1 METDTPVRETERIL
15 TDEEAAERAARKE
28 AAREARRKKKQ
39 RKKRIKTAL
48 LIVLAVILV
57 IVAAFAGFLL
67 YLQKCGAEYDNIT
80 ECVQSQPM
88 DFTQRY
94 TFSSADK
101 TMSVKLDKN
110 DLWWLLYQTGAI
122 EKLEKMDTALA
133 DKNIRLSGMGI
144 STDNNA
150 LTANVELTCFGSVRI
165 PLSANCGVSVD
176 DTDITISV
184 NSIKLGNGWGLP
196 MGFVCGRFD
205 IEPSA
210 LNVKISR
217 SIHPFLNDL
226 TQLTVADG
234 CVVITMNATD
244 KLFAEALANA
254 DQVKELSKFGIESPA
269 IAAVVEAASGTGDTA
284 FRTALDS
291 FADANAYADFRT
303 SALALGTV
311 DAASA
316 YMSNQDYAPYIQR
329 FLPSL
334 TLEGVTSLNSELYS
348 LSANREQL
356 LETLTTNVNTA
367 YIKGT
372 IGEPKPAEDTSK
384 DGKDSKDK
392 KKTETAAAETAA
404 TPAGSFVSYTEG
416 SPALTMESM
425 SGNNWASYS
434 EWITEGDFRVVYLN
448 GFPNVSVQIE
458 KAKEDDASEK
468 DKKKKAE
475 EEASASETV
484 ASPEKPIGLLVRLKD
499 GSFRLFYHEAALKEG
514 SKTDVQ
520 FTIAHIDL
528 DSAAGEEYMAL
539 SFIPSVTYTA
549 PAVTPATEAAPAV
562 TPATE
567 AATAE
572 TPAEQ
577 DGAATTDQAAA

>member
-67 YLQKCGAEYDNIT
+67 YLQKCGTEYDNIT

-94 TFSSADK
+94 AFSSADK

-196 MGFVCGRFD
+196 MNFVCNRFD
-205 IEPSA
+205 VEPSA

-311 DAASA
+311 DADSA

-356 LETLTTNVNTA
+356 LETLATNVNTA

-384 DGKDSKDK
+384 DSKDK
-392 KKTETAAAETAA
+392 KKTEAAATETAA

-468 DKKKKAE
+468 DKKKKTE

-549 PAVTPATEAAPAV
+549 PAVTPATEAA
-562 TPATE
+562 
-567 AATAE
+567 TAE

>member
-67 YLQKCGAEYDNIT
+67 YLQKCGTEYDNIT

-101 TMSVKLDKN
+101 TMSVRLDKN

-133 DKNIRLSGMGI
+133 GKNIRLSGMGI

-165 PLSANCGVSVD
+165 PLSANCGVSVN

-196 MGFVCGRFD
+196 MNFVCNRFD
-205 IEPSA
+205 VEPSA

-284 FRTALDS
+284 FHTALDS

-303 SALALGTV
+303 SALALGTA

-316 YMSNQDYAPYIQR
+316 YMSSQDYAPYIQR

-356 LETLTTNVNTA
+356 LETLATNVNTA

-372 IGEPKPAEDTSK
+372 IGEPKPAEETAK
-384 DGKDSKDK
+384 DNKDSKDSKDK
-392 KKTETAAAETAA
+392 KKTEAAAAETAA

-458 KAKEDDASEK
+458 KAKEADTSKK
-468 DKKKKAE
+468 DSKDKKKAE
-475 EEASASETV
+475 EEAAAPEMV

-549 PAVTPATEAAPAV
+549 PAVTPATEAA
-562 TPATE
+562 
-567 AATAE
+567 TAE

>member
-1 METDTPVRETERIL
+1 
-15 TDEEAAERAARKE
+15 
-28 AAREARRKKKQ
+28 
-39 RKKRIKTAL
+39 
-48 LIVLAVILV
+48 
-57 IVAAFAGFLL
+57 
-67 YLQKCGAEYDNIT
+67 
-80 ECVQSQPM
+80 
-88 DFTQRY
+88 
-94 TFSSADK
+94 
-101 TMSVKLDKN
+101 
-110 DLWWLLYQTGAI
+110 
-122 EKLEKMDTALA
+122 
-133 DKNIRLSGMGI
+133 
-144 STDNNA
+144 
-150 LTANVELTCFGSVRI
+150 
-165 PLSANCGVSVD
+165 
-176 DTDITISV
+176 
-184 NSIKLGNGWGLP
+184 
-196 MGFVCGRFD
+196 
-205 IEPSA
+205 
-210 LNVKISR
+210 
-217 SIHPFLNDL
+217 
-226 TQLTVADG
+226 
-234 CVVITMNATD
+234 MNATD

-356 LETLTTNVNTA
+356 LEALATNVNTA

-392 KKTETAAAETAA
+392 KKTEAAAAETAA

-468 DKKKKAE
+468 DKKKKTE
-475 EEASASETV
+475 EETSASETV

-549 PAVTPATEAAPAV
+549 PAVTPATEAA
-562 TPATE
+562 
-567 AATAE
+567 TAE

>member
-94 TFSSADK
+94 AFSSADK
-101 TMSVKLDKN
+101 TMSVRLDKN

-144 STDNNA
+144 SADNNA

-165 PLSANCGVSVD
+165 PLSADCGVSVD
-176 DTDITISV
+176 DTDITV
-184 NSIKLGNGWGLP
+184 FVKSIKLGNGWGLP
-196 MGFVCGRFD
+196 MNFVCNRFD
-205 IEPSA
+205 VEPSA

-226 TQLTVADG
+226 TQFTIADG

-244 KLFAEALANA
+244 KMFAEALANA

-269 IAAVVEAASGTGDTA
+269 IAAVVEAASGTGDAA
-284 FRTALDS
+284 FRTVLDS

-348 LSANREQL
+348 LSSNREQL
-356 LETLTTNVNTA
+356 LETLATNVNTA

-372 IGEPKPAEDTSK
+372 IGEPKPAEETA
-384 DGKDSKDK
+384 KDSKDK
-392 KKTETAAAETAA
+392 KKTEDTAAEAA
-404 TPAGSFVSYTEG
+404 AAPAGSFVSYTEG

-458 KAKEDDASEK
+458 KAKEDDASDK
-468 DKKKKAE
+468 DKKKKTE
-475 EEASASETV
+475 EEASAPETV

-520 FTIAHIDL
+520 FTVAHIDL
-528 DSAAGEEYMAL
+528 NSATGEEYMAL
-539 SFIPSVTYTA
+539 SFIPSVAY
-549 PAVTPATEAAPAV
+549 AAPAEAPV
-562 TPATE
+562 VEAPAGQDDASVSDQT
-567 AATAE
+567 AA
-572 TPAEQ
+572 
-577 DGAATTDQAAA
+577 

>member
-67 YLQKCGAEYDNIT
+67 YLQKCGTEYDNIT

-94 TFSSADK
+94 AFSSADK
-101 TMSVKLDKN
+101 TMSVRLDKN

-144 STDNNA
+144 SADNNA

-165 PLSANCGVSVD
+165 PLSADCGVSVD
-176 DTDITISV
+176 DTDITV
-184 NSIKLGNGWGLP
+184 FVKSIKLGNGWGLP
-196 MGFVCGRFD
+196 MNFVCNRFD
-205 IEPSA
+205 VEPSA

-226 TQLTVADG
+226 TQFTIADG

-269 IAAVVEAASGTGDTA
+269 IAAVVEAASGTGDAA
-284 FRTALDS
+284 FRTALDA
-291 FADANAYADFRT
+291 FADANVYADFRT

-356 LETLTTNVNTA
+356 LETLATNVNTA

-372 IGEPKPAEDTSK
+372 IGEPKPAEETA
-384 DGKDSKDK
+384 KDSKDK
-392 KKTETAAAETAA
+392 KKTEDTAAEAA
-404 TPAGSFVSYTEG
+404 AAPAGSFVSYTEG

-458 KAKEDDASEK
+458 KAKEDDASDK
-468 DKKKKAE
+468 DKKKKTE
-475 EEASASETV
+475 EEASAPETV

-520 FTIAHIDL
+520 FTVAHIDL
-528 DSAAGEEYMAL
+528 NSATGEEYMAL

-549 PAVTPATEAAPAV
+549 PVVTPATEAAPAV

-577 DGAATTDQAAA
+577 DGAAVSDQPAA

>member
-67 YLQKCGAEYDNIT
+67 YLQKCGTEYDNIT

-94 TFSSADK
+94 AFSSADK
-101 TMSVKLDKN
+101 TMSVRLDKN

-144 STDNNA
+144 SADNNA

-165 PLSANCGVSVD
+165 PLSADCGVSVD
-176 DTDITISV
+176 DTDITV
-184 NSIKLGNGWGLP
+184 FVKSIKLGNGWGLP
-196 MGFVCGRFD
+196 MNFVCNRFD
-205 IEPSA
+205 VEPSA

-226 TQLTVADG
+226 TQFTIADG

-269 IAAVVEAASGTGDTA
+269 IAAVVEAASGTGDSA

-316 YMSNQDYAPYIQR
+316 YMSSQDYAPYIQR

-334 TLEGVTSLNSELYS
+334 TLEGVTGLNSELYS

-356 LETLTTNVNTA
+356 LETLATNVNTA

-372 IGEPKPAEDTSK
+372 IGEPKPAEETA
-384 DGKDSKDK
+384 KDSKDK
-392 KKTETAAAETAA
+392 KKTEDTAAEAA
-404 TPAGSFVSYTEG
+404 AAPAGSFVSYTEG

-468 DKKKKAE
+468 DKKKKTE

-520 FTIAHIDL
+520 FTVAHIDL
-528 DSAAGEEYMAL
+528 NSATGEEYMAL
-539 SFIPSVTYTA
+539 SFIPSVAY
-549 PAVTPATEAAPAV
+549 AAPAEAPV
-562 TPATE
+562 VEAPAGQDDASVSDQT
-567 AATAE
+567 AA
-572 TPAEQ
+572 
-577 DGAATTDQAAA
+577 

>member
-67 YLQKCGAEYDNIT
+67 YLQKCGTEYDNIT

-133 DKNIRLSGMGI
+133 GKNIRLSGMGI

-196 MGFVCGRFD
+196 MNFVCNRFD
-205 IEPSA
+205 VEPSA

-356 LETLTTNVNTA
+356 LETLATNVNTA

-384 DGKDSKDK
+384 DSKDK
-392 KKTETAAAETAA
+392 KKTEAAATETAA

-468 DKKKKAE
+468 DKKKKTE

-528 DSAAGEEYMAL
+528 DSAAGEENMAL
-539 SFIPSVTYTA
+539 SFIPSVTYT
-549 PAVTPATEAAPAV
+549 APAV

>member
-67 YLQKCGAEYDNIT
+67 YLQKCGTEYDNIT

-133 DKNIRLSGMGI
+133 GKNIRLSGMGI

-196 MGFVCGRFD
+196 MNFVCNRFD
-205 IEPSA
+205 VEPSA

-254 DQVKELSKFGIESPA
+254 DQAKELSKFGIESPA

-303 SALALGTV
+303 SALALGTA

-356 LETLTTNVNTA
+356 LETLATNVNTA

-384 DGKDSKDK
+384 DSKDK
-392 KKTETAAAETAA
+392 KKTEAAATETAA

-468 DKKKKAE
+468 DKKKKTE

-528 DSAAGEEYMAL
+528 DSAAGEENMAL

>member
-1 METDTPVRETERIL
+1 
-15 TDEEAAERAARKE
+15 
-28 AAREARRKKKQ
+28 
-39 RKKRIKTAL
+39 
-48 LIVLAVILV
+48 LA
-57 IVAAFAGFLL
+57 G
-67 YLQKCGAEYDNIT
+67 
-80 ECVQSQPM
+80 
-88 DFTQRY
+88 
-94 TFSSADK
+94 
-101 TMSVKLDKN
+101 
-110 DLWWLLYQTGAI
+110 
-122 EKLEKMDTALA
+122 
-133 DKNIRLSGMGI
+133 KNIRLSGMGI

-196 MGFVCGRFD
+196 MNFVCGRFD

-226 TQLTVADG
+226 TQLTVANG

-254 DQVKELSKFGIESPA
+254 DQVKELSRFGIESPA
-269 IAAVVEAASGTGDTA
+269 IATVTEAASGTGDTA

-356 LETLTTNVNTA
+356 LETLATNVNTA

-372 IGEPKPAEDTSK
+372 IGEPKPAEETSK

-392 KKTETAAAETAA
+392 KKTEAAAAETAA

-416 SPALTMESM
+416 NPALTMESM
-425 SGNNWASYS
+425 SGNNWTSYS

-549 PAVTPATEAAPAV
+549 PAVTPATEAA
-562 TPATE
+562 
-567 AATAE
+567 TAE

>member
-67 YLQKCGAEYDNIT
+67 YLQKCGTEYDNIT

-94 TFSSADK
+94 AFSSADK
-101 TMSVKLDKN
+101 TMSVRLDKN

-144 STDNNA
+144 STDNNT

-196 MGFVCGRFD
+196 MNFVCNRFD
-205 IEPSA
+205 VEPSA

-356 LETLTTNVNTA
+356 LETLATNVNTA

-384 DGKDSKDK
+384 DSKDK
-392 KKTETAAAETAA
+392 KKTEAAATETAA

-468 DKKKKAE
+468 DKKKKTE

-528 DSAAGEEYMAL
+528 DSAAGEDYMAL
-539 SFIPSVTYTA
+539 SFIPSVTYT
-549 PAVTPATEAAPAV
+549 APAV

>member
-67 YLQKCGAEYDNIT
+67 YLQKCGTEYDNIT

-94 TFSSADK
+94 AFSSADK
-101 TMSVKLDKN
+101 TMSVRLDKN

-144 STDNNA
+144 SADNNA

-165 PLSANCGVSVD
+165 PLSADCGVSVD
-176 DTDITISV
+176 DTDITV
-184 NSIKLGNGWGLP
+184 FVKSIKLGNGWGLP
-196 MGFVCGRFD
+196 MNFVCNRFD
-205 IEPSA
+205 MEPSA

-226 TQLTVADG
+226 TQFTIADG

-244 KLFAEALANA
+244 KMFAEALANA

-348 LSANREQL
+348 LSSNREQL
-356 LETLTTNVNTA
+356 LETLATNVNTA

-372 IGEPKPAEDTSK
+372 IGEPKPAEETA
-384 DGKDSKDK
+384 KDSKDK
-392 KKTETAAAETAA
+392 KKTEDTAAEAA
-404 TPAGSFVSYTEG
+404 AAPAGSFVSYTEG

-458 KAKEDDASEK
+458 KAKEDDASAK
-468 DKKKKAE
+468 DKKTE

-528 DSAAGEEYMAL
+528 NSATGEEYMAL
-539 SFIPSVTYTA
+539 SFIPSVAY
-549 PAVTPATEAAPAV
+549 AAPAEAPV
-562 TPATE
+562 VEAPAGQDDASVSDQT
-567 AATAE
+567 AA
-572 TPAEQ
+572 
-577 DGAATTDQAAA
+577 

>member
-67 YLQKCGAEYDNIT
+67 YLQKCGTEYDNIT

-94 TFSSADK
+94 AFSSADK
-101 TMSVKLDKN
+101 TMSVRLDKN

-133 DKNIRLSGMGI
+133 GKNIRLSGMGI

-196 MGFVCGRFD
+196 MNFVCNRFD
-205 IEPSA
+205 VEPSA

-356 LETLTTNVNTA
+356 LETLATNVNTA

-384 DGKDSKDK
+384 DSKDK
-392 KKTETAAAETAA
+392 KKTEAAATETAA

-468 DKKKKAE
+468 DKKKKTE

-549 PAVTPATEAAPAV
+549 PAVTPATEAA
-562 TPATE
+562 
-567 AATAE
+567 TAE

>member
-67 YLQKCGAEYDNIT
+67 YLQKCGTEYDNIT

-94 TFSSADK
+94 AFSSADK
-101 TMSVKLDKN
+101 TMSVRLDKN

-144 STDNNA
+144 SADNNA

-165 PLSANCGVSVD
+165 PLSADCGVSVD
-176 DTDITISV
+176 DTDITV
-184 NSIKLGNGWGLP
+184 FVKSIKLGNGWGLP
-196 MGFVCGRFD
+196 MNFVCNRFD
-205 IEPSA
+205 VEPSA

-226 TQLTVADG
+226 TQFTIADG

-269 IAAVVEAASGTGDTA
+269 IAAVVEAASGTGDSA

-356 LETLTTNVNTA
+356 LETLATNVNTA

-372 IGEPKPAEDTSK
+372 IGEPKPAEETA
-384 DGKDSKDK
+384 KDSKDK
-392 KKTETAAAETAA
+392 KKTEDTAAEAA
-404 TPAGSFVSYTEG
+404 AAPAGSFVSYTEG

-458 KAKEDDASEK
+458 KAKEDDASDK
-468 DKKKKAE
+468 DKKKKTE
-475 EEASASETV
+475 EEASAPETV

-520 FTIAHIDL
+520 FTVAHIDL
-528 DSAAGEEYMAL
+528 NSATGEEYMAL
-539 SFIPSVTYTA
+539 SFIPSVAY
-549 PAVTPATEAAPAV
+549 AAPAEAPV
-562 TPATE
+562 VEAPAGQDDASVSDQT
-567 AATAE
+567 AA
-572 TPAEQ
+572 
-577 DGAATTDQAAA
+577 

>member
-67 YLQKCGAEYDNIT
+67 YLQKCGTEYDNIT

-94 TFSSADK
+94 AFSSADK

-144 STDNNA
+144 SADNNA

-165 PLSANCGVSVD
+165 PLSADCGVSVD
-176 DTDITISV
+176 DTDITV
-184 NSIKLGNGWGLP
+184 FVKSIKLGNGWGLP
-196 MGFVCGRFD
+196 MNFVCNRFD
-205 IEPSA
+205 VEPSA

-226 TQLTVADG
+226 TQFTIADG

-269 IAAVVEAASGTGDTA
+269 IAAVVEAASGTGDAA
-284 FRTALDS
+284 FRTVLDS

-348 LSANREQL
+348 LSSNREQL
-356 LETLTTNVNTA
+356 LETLATNVNTA

-372 IGEPKPAEDTSK
+372 IGEPKPAEETA
-384 DGKDSKDK
+384 KDSKDK
-392 KKTETAAAETAA
+392 KKTEDTAAEAA
-404 TPAGSFVSYTEG
+404 AAPAGSFVSYTEG

-458 KAKEDDASEK
+458 KAKEEDASEK
-468 DKKKKAE
+468 DKKKKTE
-475 EEASASETV
+475 EEASAPETV

-520 FTIAHIDL
+520 FTVAHIDL
-528 DSAAGEEYMAL
+528 NSATGEEYMAL
-539 SFIPSVTYTA
+539 SFIPSVAY
-549 PAVTPATEAAPAV
+549 AAPAEAPV
-562 TPATE
+562 VEAPAGQDDASVSDQT
-567 AATAE
+567 AA
-572 TPAEQ
+572 
-577 DGAATTDQAAA
+577 

>member
-67 YLQKCGAEYDNIT
+67 YLQKCGTEYDNIT

-94 TFSSADK
+94 AFSSADK
-101 TMSVKLDKN
+101 TMSVRLDKN

-144 STDNNA
+144 SADNNA

-165 PLSANCGVSVD
+165 PLSADCGVSVD
-176 DTDITISV
+176 DTDITV
-184 NSIKLGNGWGLP
+184 FVKSIKLGNGWGLP
-196 MGFVCGRFD
+196 MNFVCNRFD
-205 IEPSA
+205 VEPSA

-226 TQLTVADG
+226 TQFTIADG

-244 KLFAEALANA
+244 KMFAEALANA

-316 YMSNQDYAPYIQR
+316 YMSSQDYAPYIQR

-356 LETLTTNVNTA
+356 LETLATNVNTA

-372 IGEPKPAEDTSK
+372 IGEPKPAEETA
-384 DGKDSKDK
+384 KDSKDK
-392 KKTETAAAETAA
+392 KKTEDTAAEAA
-404 TPAGSFVSYTEG
+404 AAPAGSFVSYTEG

-458 KAKEDDASEK
+458 KAKEDDASDK
-468 DKKKKAE
+468 DKKKKTE
-475 EEASASETV
+475 EEASAPETV

-520 FTIAHIDL
+520 FTVAHIDL
-528 DSAAGEEYMAL
+528 NSATGEEYMAL
-539 SFIPSVTYTA
+539 SFIPSVAY
-549 PAVTPATEAAPAV
+549 AAPAEAPV
-562 TPATE
+562 VEAPAGQDDASVSDQT
-567 AATAE
+567 AA
-572 TPAEQ
+572 
-577 DGAATTDQAAA
+577 

>member
-39 RKKRIKTAL
+39 RKKRIKTTL

-67 YLQKCGAEYDNIT
+67 YLQKCGTEYDNIT

-94 TFSSADK
+94 AFSSADK

-356 LETLTTNVNTA
+356 LETLATNVNTA

-372 IGEPKPAEDTSK
+372 IGEPKPAEETAK
-384 DGKDSKDK
+384 DNKDSKDSKDK
-392 KKTETAAAETAA
+392 KKTEAAAAETAA

-458 KAKEDDASEK
+458 KAKEADTSKK
-468 DKKKKAE
+468 DSKDKKKAE
-475 EEASASETV
+475 EEAAAPEMV

-549 PAVTPATEAAPAV
+549 PAVTPATEAA
-562 TPATE
+562 
-567 AATAE
+567 TAE

>member
-67 YLQKCGAEYDNIT
+67 YLQKCGTEYDNIT

-94 TFSSADK
+94 AFSSADK
-101 TMSVKLDKN
+101 TMSVRLDKN

-133 DKNIRLSGMGI
+133 GKNIRLSGMGI

-196 MGFVCGRFD
+196 MNFVCNRFD
-205 IEPSA
+205 VEPSA

-226 TQLTVADG
+226 TQLTVANG

-269 IAAVVEAASGTGDTA
+269 ITAVVEAASGTGDTA

-356 LETLTTNVNTA
+356 LETLATNVNTA

-384 DGKDSKDK
+384 DSKDK
-392 KKTETAAAETAA
+392 KKTEAAATETAA

-416 SPALTMESM
+416 NPALTMESM

-468 DKKKKAE
+468 DKKKKTE

-549 PAVTPATEAAPAV
+549 PAVTPATEAA
-562 TPATE
+562 
-567 AATAE
+567 TAE

>member
-67 YLQKCGAEYDNIT
+67 YLQKCGTEYDNIT

-94 TFSSADK
+94 AFSSADK

-133 DKNIRLSGMGI
+133 GKNIRLSGMGI

-196 MGFVCGRFD
+196 MNFVCNRFD
-205 IEPSA
+205 VEPSA

-254 DQVKELSKFGIESPA
+254 DQAKELSKFGIESPA

-303 SALALGTV
+303 SALALGTA

-356 LETLTTNVNTA
+356 LETLATNVNTA

-384 DGKDSKDK
+384 DSKDK
-392 KKTETAAAETAA
+392 KKTEAAATETAA

-468 DKKKKAE
+468 DKKKKTE

-528 DSAAGEEYMAL
+528 DSAAGEENMAL

>member
-67 YLQKCGAEYDNIT
+67 YLQKCGTEYDNIT

-101 TMSVKLDKN
+101 TMSVRLDKN

-133 DKNIRLSGMGI
+133 GKNIRLSGMGI

-196 MGFVCGRFD
+196 MNFVCNRFD
-205 IEPSA
+205 VEPSA

-311 DAASA
+311 DADSA

-356 LETLTTNVNTA
+356 LETLATNVNTA

-384 DGKDSKDK
+384 DSKDK
-392 KKTETAAAETAA
+392 KKTEAAATETAA

-468 DKKKKAE
+468 DKKKKTE

-549 PAVTPATEAAPAV
+549 PAVTPATEAA
-562 TPATE
+562 
-567 AATAE
+567 TAE

>member
-94 TFSSADK
+94 AFSSADK
-101 TMSVKLDKN
+101 TMSVRLDKN

-133 DKNIRLSGMGI
+133 GKNIRLSGMGI

-196 MGFVCGRFD
+196 MNFVCNRFD
-205 IEPSA
+205 VEPSA

-311 DAASA
+311 DADSA

-356 LETLTTNVNTA
+356 LETLATNVNTA

-384 DGKDSKDK
+384 DSKDK
-392 KKTETAAAETAA
+392 KKTEAAATETAA

-468 DKKKKAE
+468 DKKKKTE

-528 DSAAGEEYMAL
+528 DSATGEEYMAL
-539 SFIPSVTYTA
+539 SFIPSVTYT
-549 PAVTPATEAAPAV
+549 APAV

>member
-196 MGFVCGRFD
+196 MNFVCNRFD
-205 IEPSA
+205 VEPSA

-356 LETLTTNVNTA
+356 LETLATNVNTA

-372 IGEPKPAEDTSK
+372 IGEPKPAEETA
-384 DGKDSKDK
+384 KDSKDK
-392 KKTETAAAETAA
+392 KKTEAAATETAA

-468 DKKKKAE
+468 DKKKKTE

-549 PAVTPATEAAPAV
+549 PAVTPATEAA
-562 TPATE
+562 
-567 AATAE
+567 TAE

>member
-67 YLQKCGAEYDNIT
+67 YLQKCGTEYDNIT

-94 TFSSADK
+94 AFSSADK
-101 TMSVKLDKN
+101 TMSVRLDKN

-144 STDNNA
+144 SADNNA

-165 PLSANCGVSVD
+165 PLSADCGVSVD
-176 DTDITISV
+176 DTDITV
-184 NSIKLGNGWGLP
+184 FVKSIKLGNGWGLP
-196 MGFVCGRFD
+196 MNFVCNRFD
-205 IEPSA
+205 VEPSA

-226 TQLTVADG
+226 TQFTIADG

-356 LETLTTNVNTA
+356 LETLATNVNTA

-372 IGEPKPAEDTSK
+372 IGEPKPAEETA
-384 DGKDSKDK
+384 KDSKDK
-392 KKTETAAAETAA
+392 KKTEDTAAEAA
-404 TPAGSFVSYTEG
+404 AAPAGSFVSYTEG

-458 KAKEDDASEK
+458 KAKEDDASDK
-468 DKKKKAE
+468 DKKKKTE
-475 EEASASETV
+475 EEASAPETV

-520 FTIAHIDL
+520 FTVAHIDL
-528 DSAAGEEYMAL
+528 NSATGEEYMAL
-539 SFIPSVTYTA
+539 SFIPSVAY
-549 PAVTPATEAAPAV
+549 AAPAEAPV
-562 TPATE
+562 VEAPAGQDDASVSDQT
-567 AATAE
+567 AA
-572 TPAEQ
+572 
-577 DGAATTDQAAA
+577 

>member
-101 TMSVKLDKN
+101 TMSVRLDKN

-133 DKNIRLSGMGI
+133 GKNIRLSGMGI
-144 STDNNA
+144 STDNNT

-356 LETLTTNVNTA
+356 LETLATNVNTA

-384 DGKDSKDK
+384 DSKDK
-392 KKTETAAAETAA
+392 KKTEAAATETAA

-468 DKKKKAE
+468 DKKKKTE

-549 PAVTPATEAAPAV
+549 PAVTPATEAA
-562 TPATE
+562 
-567 AATAE
+567 TAE

>member
-67 YLQKCGAEYDNIT
+67 YLQKCGTEYDNIT

-94 TFSSADK
+94 AFSSADK
-101 TMSVKLDKN
+101 TMSVRLDKN

-133 DKNIRLSGMGI
+133 GKNIRLSGMGI

-165 PLSANCGVSVD
+165 PLSANCGVSVN

-196 MGFVCGRFD
+196 MNFVCNRFD
-205 IEPSA
+205 VEPSA

-284 FRTALDS
+284 FHTALDS

-303 SALALGTV
+303 SALALGTA

-316 YMSNQDYAPYIQR
+316 YMSSQDYAPYIQR

-356 LETLTTNVNTA
+356 LETLATNVNTA

-372 IGEPKPAEDTSK
+372 IGEPKPAEETAK
-384 DGKDSKDK
+384 DNKDSKDSKDK
-392 KKTETAAAETAA
+392 KKTEAAAAETAA

-448 GFPNVSVQIE
+448 GFPNVSVQVE
-458 KAKEDDASEK
+458 KAKEEDASNK
-468 DKKKKAE
+468 DKKDKKKAE

-549 PAVTPATEAAPAV
+549 PAVTPATEAA
-562 TPATE
+562 
-567 AATAE
+567 TAE

>member
-67 YLQKCGAEYDNIT
+67 YLQKCGTEYDNIT

-94 TFSSADK
+94 AFSSADK
-101 TMSVKLDKN
+101 TMSVRLDKN
-110 DLWWLLYQTGAI
+110 DLWWLLYQTDAI

-133 DKNIRLSGMGI
+133 GKNIRLSGMGI

-196 MGFVCGRFD
+196 MNFVCNRFD
-205 IEPSA
+205 VEPSA

-311 DAASA
+311 DADSA

-356 LETLTTNVNTA
+356 LETLATNVNTA

-384 DGKDSKDK
+384 DSKDK
-392 KKTETAAAETAA
+392 KKTEAAATETAA

-468 DKKKKAE
+468 DKKKKTE

-549 PAVTPATEAAPAV
+549 PAVTPATEAA
-562 TPATE
+562 
-567 AATAE
+567 TAE

>member
-67 YLQKCGAEYDNIT
+67 YLQKCGTEYDNIT

-94 TFSSADK
+94 AFSSADK
-101 TMSVKLDKN
+101 TMSVRLDKN

-133 DKNIRLSGMGI
+133 GKNIRLSGMGI

-196 MGFVCGRFD
+196 MNFVCNRFD
-205 IEPSA
+205 VEPSA

-311 DAASA
+311 DADSA

-356 LETLTTNVNTA
+356 LETLATNVNTA

-384 DGKDSKDK
+384 DSKDK
-392 KKTETAAAETAA
+392 KKTEAAATETAA

-448 GFPNVSVQIE
+448 GFANVSVQIE

-468 DKKKKAE
+468 DKKKKTE

-549 PAVTPATEAAPAV
+549 PAVTPATEAA
-562 TPATE
+562 
-567 AATAE
+567 TAE

>member
-67 YLQKCGAEYDNIT
+67 YLQKCGTEYDNIT

-94 TFSSADK
+94 AFSSADK
-101 TMSVKLDKN
+101 TMSVRLDKN

-144 STDNNA
+144 SADNNA

-165 PLSANCGVSVD
+165 PLSADCGVSVD
-176 DTDITISV
+176 DTDITV
-184 NSIKLGNGWGLP
+184 FVKSIKLGNGWGLP
-196 MGFVCGRFD
+196 MNFVCNRFD
-205 IEPSA
+205 VEPSA

-226 TQLTVADG
+226 TQFTIADG
-234 CVVITMNATD
+234 CVIITMNATD
-244 KLFAEALANA
+244 KMFAEALANA

-356 LETLTTNVNTA
+356 LETLATNVNTA

-372 IGEPKPAEDTSK
+372 IGEPKPAEETA
-384 DGKDSKDK
+384 KDSKDK
-392 KKTETAAAETAA
+392 KKTEDTAAEAA
-404 TPAGSFVSYTEG
+404 AAPAGSFVSYTEG

-458 KAKEDDASEK
+458 KAKEDDASDK
-468 DKKKKAE
+468 DKKKKTE
-475 EEASASETV
+475 EEASAPETV

-520 FTIAHIDL
+520 FTVAHIDL
-528 DSAAGEEYMAL
+528 NSATGEEYMAL
-539 SFIPSVTYTA
+539 SFIPSVAY
-549 PAVTPATEAAPAV
+549 AAPAEAPV
-562 TPATE
+562 VEAPAGQDDASASDQT
-567 AATAE
+567 AA
-572 TPAEQ
+572 
-577 DGAATTDQAAA
+577 

>member
-67 YLQKCGAEYDNIT
+67 YLQKCGTEYDNIT

-94 TFSSADK
+94 AFSSADK
-101 TMSVKLDKN
+101 TMSVRLDKN

-133 DKNIRLSGMGI
+133 GKNIRLSGMGI

-165 PLSANCGVSVD
+165 PLSANCGVSVN

-196 MGFVCGRFD
+196 MNFVCNRFD
-205 IEPSA
+205 VEPSA

-316 YMSNQDYAPYIQR
+316 YMSSQDYAPYIQR

-356 LETLTTNVNTA
+356 LETLATNVNTA

-372 IGEPKPAEDTSK
+372 IGEPKPAEETAK
-384 DGKDSKDK
+384 DNKDSKDSKDK
-392 KKTETAAAETAA
+392 KKTEAAAAETAA

-458 KAKEDDASEK
+458 KAKEADTSKK
-468 DKKKKAE
+468 DSKDKKKAE
-475 EEASASETV
+475 EEAAAPEMV

-549 PAVTPATEAAPAV
+549 PAVTPATEAA
-562 TPATE
+562 
-567 AATAE
+567 TAE

>member
-67 YLQKCGAEYDNIT
+67 YLQKCGTEYDNIT

-94 TFSSADK
+94 AFSSADK
-101 TMSVKLDKN
+101 TMSVRLDKN

-144 STDNNA
+144 SADNNA

-165 PLSANCGVSVD
+165 PLSADCGVSVD
-176 DTDITISV
+176 DTDITV
-184 NSIKLGNGWGLP
+184 FVKSIKLGNGWGLP
-196 MGFVCGRFD
+196 MNFVCNRFD
-205 IEPSA
+205 VEPSA

-226 TQLTVADG
+226 TQFTIADG

-269 IAAVVEAASGTGDTA
+269 IAAVVEAASGTGDAA
-284 FRTALDS
+284 FRTVLDS
-291 FADANAYADFRT
+291 FADANAYANFRT

-356 LETLTTNVNTA
+356 LETLATNVNTA
-367 YIKGT
+367 YVKGT
-372 IGEPKPAEDTSK
+372 IGEPKPAEETA
-384 DGKDSKDK
+384 KDSKDK
-392 KKTETAAAETAA
+392 KKTEDTAAEAA
-404 TPAGSFVSYTEG
+404 AAPAGSFVSYTEG

-468 DKKKKAE
+468 DKKKKTE

-528 DSAAGEEYMAL
+528 NSATGEEYMAL
-539 SFIPSVTYTA
+539 SFIPSVAY
-549 PAVTPATEAAPAV
+549 AAPAEAPV
-562 TPATE
+562 VEAPAGQDDASVSDQT
-567 AATAE
+567 AA
-572 TPAEQ
+572 
-577 DGAATTDQAAA
+577 

>member
-133 DKNIRLSGMGI
+133 GKNIRLSGMGI

-196 MGFVCGRFD
+196 MNFVCGRFD

-303 SALALGTV
+303 SALALGTA
-311 DAASA
+311 DAAST

-334 TLEGVTSLNSELYS
+334 TLEGVTSLNSELYN

-356 LETLTTNVNTA
+356 LETLATNVNTA

-372 IGEPKPAEDTSK
+372 IGEPKPAEETAK

-392 KKTETAAAETAA
+392 KKTETAA

-448 GFPNVSVQIE
+448 GFPNVSVQVE
-458 KAKEDDASEK
+458 KAKEEDASNK
-468 DKKKKAE
+468 DKKDKKKAE

-549 PAVTPATEAAPAV
+549 PAVTPATEAA
-562 TPATE
+562 
-567 AATAE
+567 TAE

>member
-67 YLQKCGAEYDNIT
+67 YLQKCGTEYDNIT

-101 TMSVKLDKN
+101 TMSVRLDKN

-133 DKNIRLSGMGI
+133 GKNIRLSGMGI

-196 MGFVCGRFD
+196 MNFVCNRFD
-205 IEPSA
+205 VEPSA

-254 DQVKELSKFGIESPA
+254 DQAKELSKFGIESPA

-303 SALALGTV
+303 SALALGTA

-356 LETLTTNVNTA
+356 LETLATNVNTA

-384 DGKDSKDK
+384 DSKDK
-392 KKTETAAAETAA
+392 KKTEAAATETAA

-468 DKKKKAE
+468 DKKKKTE

-528 DSAAGEEYMAL
+528 DSAAGEENMAL
-539 SFIPSVTYTA
+539 SFIPSVTYT
-549 PAVTPATEAAPAV
+549 APAV

>member
-67 YLQKCGAEYDNIT
+67 YLQKCGTEYDNIT

-94 TFSSADK
+94 AFSSADK
-101 TMSVKLDKN
+101 TMSVRLDKN

-133 DKNIRLSGMGI
+133 GKNIRLSGMGI

-196 MGFVCGRFD
+196 MNFVCGRFD

-303 SALALGTV
+303 SALALGTA

-356 LETLTTNVNTA
+356 LETLATNVNTA

-384 DGKDSKDK
+384 DSKDK
-392 KKTETAAAETAA
+392 KKTEAAATETAA

-468 DKKKKAE
+468 DKKKKTE

-549 PAVTPATEAAPAV
+549 PAVTPATEAA
-562 TPATE
+562 
-567 AATAE
+567 TAE

>member
-67 YLQKCGAEYDNIT
+67 YLQKCGTEYDNIT

-94 TFSSADK
+94 AFSSADK
-101 TMSVKLDKN
+101 TMSVRLDKN

-144 STDNNA
+144 SADNNA

-165 PLSANCGVSVD
+165 PLSADCGVSVD
-176 DTDITISV
+176 DTDITV
-184 NSIKLGNGWGLP
+184 FVKSIKLGNGWGLP
-196 MGFVCGRFD
+196 MNFVCNRFD
-205 IEPSA
+205 VEPSA

-226 TQLTVADG
+226 TQFTIADG

-269 IAAVVEAASGTGDTA
+269 IAAVVEAASGTGDAA
-284 FRTALDS
+284 FRTALDA
-291 FADANAYADFRT
+291 FADANVYADFRT

-356 LETLTTNVNTA
+356 LETLATNVNTA

-372 IGEPKPAEDTSK
+372 IGEPKPAEETA
-384 DGKDSKDK
+384 KDSKDK
-392 KKTETAAAETAA
+392 KKTEDTAAEAA
-404 TPAGSFVSYTEG
+404 AAPAGSFVSYTEG

-458 KAKEDDASEK
+458 KAKEDDASDK
-468 DKKKKAE
+468 DKKKKTE
-475 EEASASETV
+475 EEASAPETV

-528 DSAAGEEYMAL
+528 NSATGEEYMAL
-539 SFIPSVTYTA
+539 SFIPSVAY
-549 PAVTPATEAAPAV
+549 AAPAEAPV
-562 TPATE
+562 VEAPAGQDDASVSDQT
-567 AATAE
+567 AA
-572 TPAEQ
+572 
-577 DGAATTDQAAA
+577 

>member
-67 YLQKCGAEYDNIT
+67 YLQKCGTEYDNIT

-94 TFSSADK
+94 AFSSADK
-101 TMSVKLDKN
+101 TMSVRLDKN

-144 STDNNA
+144 SADNNA

-165 PLSANCGVSVD
+165 PLSADCGVSVD
-176 DTDITISV
+176 DTDITV
-184 NSIKLGNGWGLP
+184 FVKSIKLGNGWGLP
-196 MGFVCGRFD
+196 MNFVCNRFD
-205 IEPSA
+205 VEPSA

-226 TQLTVADG
+226 TQFTIADG

-269 IAAVVEAASGTGDTA
+269 IAAVVEAASGTGDAA
-284 FRTALDS
+284 FRTALDA
-291 FADANAYADFRT
+291 FADANVYADFRT

-356 LETLTTNVNTA
+356 LETLATNVNTA
-367 YIKGT
+367 YVKGT
-372 IGEPKPAEDTSK
+372 IGEPKPAEETA
-384 DGKDSKDK
+384 KDSKDK
-392 KKTETAAAETAA
+392 KKTEDTAAEAA
-404 TPAGSFVSYTEG
+404 AAPAGSFVSYTEG

-468 DKKKKAE
+468 DKKKKTE

-520 FTIAHIDL
+520 FTVAHIDL
-528 DSAAGEEYMAL
+528 NSATGEEYMAL
-539 SFIPSVTYTA
+539 SFIPSVAY
-549 PAVTPATEAAPAV
+549 AAPAEAPV
-562 TPATE
+562 VEAPAGQDDASVSDQT
-567 AATAE
+567 AA
-572 TPAEQ
+572 
-577 DGAATTDQAAA
+577 

>member
-67 YLQKCGAEYDNIT
+67 YLQKCGTEYDNIT

-133 DKNIRLSGMGI
+133 GKNIRLSGMGI

-196 MGFVCGRFD
+196 MNFVCNRFD
-205 IEPSA
+205 VEPSA

-244 KLFAEALANA
+244 KLFAEALTNA

-356 LETLTTNVNTA
+356 LETLATNVNTA

-372 IGEPKPAEDTSK
+372 IGEPKPAEETAKDNK

-392 KKTETAAAETAA
+392 KKTEAAATETAA

-468 DKKKKAE
+468 DKKKKTD

-528 DSAAGEEYMAL
+528 DSAAGEENMAL

-549 PAVTPATEAAPAV
+549 PAM

-577 DGAATTDQAAA
+577 GGAATTDQAAA

>member
-67 YLQKCGAEYDNIT
+67 YLQKCGTEYDNII

-94 TFSSADK
+94 AFSSADK
-101 TMSVKLDKN
+101 TMSVRLDKN

-144 STDNNA
+144 SADNNA

-165 PLSANCGVSVD
+165 PLSADCGVSVD
-176 DTDITISV
+176 DTDITV
-184 NSIKLGNGWGLP
+184 FVKSIKLGNGWGLP
-196 MGFVCGRFD
+196 MNFVCNRFD
-205 IEPSA
+205 VEPSA

-226 TQLTVADG
+226 TQFTIADG

-356 LETLTTNVNTA
+356 LETLATNVNTA

-372 IGEPKPAEDTSK
+372 IGEPKPAEETA
-384 DGKDSKDK
+384 KDSKDK
-392 KKTETAAAETAA
+392 KKTEDTAAEAA
-404 TPAGSFVSYTEG
+404 AAPAGSFVSYTEG

-458 KAKEDDASEK
+458 KAKEDDASDK
-468 DKKKKAE
+468 DKKKKTE
-475 EEASASETV
+475 EEASAPETV

-528 DSAAGEEYMAL
+528 NSATGEEYMAL
-539 SFIPSVTYTA
+539 SFIPSVAY
-549 PAVTPATEAAPAV
+549 AAPAEAPV
-562 TPATE
+562 VEAPAGQDDASVSDQT
-567 AATAE
+567 AA
-572 TPAEQ
+572 
-577 DGAATTDQAAA
+577 